1 MNEIKACGIVLCALI
16 VCVIFKRIKEE
27 YSLLIRIVV
36 AASVFTVSI
45 SILYPVLTYISEIS
59 EKTPIKAYIPTLFKA
74 LGIAFSVQITADICK
89 DAGEG
94 SLAEKITLFG
104 RAEILIISLPLVKSL
119 FTLAESLLE

>member
-45 SILYPVLTYISEIS
+45 SVLYPVLTYISDIS